1 MALHYE
7 LNPLFKSI
15 SGTISKRRLSDGR
28 IETIVATK
36 KGTIYKR
43 TTCPRCKNS
52 GQS

>member
-7 LNPLFKSI
+7 LNPLFKSV
-15 SGTISKRRLSDGR
+15 SGTISKRRLPDGR

-43 TTCPRCKNS
+43 TTYPRRKNA